1 MREDIRGGLRDAGCP
16 EKFIAEVEALGEP
29 HRQTACLNTYR
40 KKLLSE
46 LHEAERRLDCLD
58 YLLLHLRRQDQG

>member
-1 MREDIRGGLRDAGCP
+1 MREDIRGGLKDAGCT
-16 EKFIAEVEALGEP
+16 EAFIAEVEALDEP

-58 YLLLHLRRQDQG
+58 YLLLHLRRQGRS